1 MGEVVSILPRIGT
14 LPVTKT
20 RHQVATR
27 GTLIIGGIRHCL
39 IAVPSGGS
47 WGFPLKRLGAFASI
61 PNGFSGIPIPLTAPK
76 FNSSPLKSYRTQ
88 KEIVFQASFFRGYVK
103 LWCFFVL
110 LKGCEVEKLVSVDDN
125 KFHYGRLIGTRDF
138 QRFLMTSS

>member
-1 MGEVVSILPRIGT
+1 LFPFCRESGLFRSQKNPS
-14 LPVTKT
+14 PS
-20 RHQVATR
+20 RHSWDTHHRRNPALFDR
-27 GTLIIGGIRHCL
+27 GPL
-39 IAVPSGGS
+39 GGS
-47 WGFPLKRLGAFASI
+47 WDIPLKRLGAFASI